1 MAIPRVRVWIE
12 LKNAIVFL
20 LRLALV
26 ILTIP
31 NTGLPCT
38 HHFSWELWGSR
49 GQLGV
54 RMGSDRKVFVCA
66 ENLVCVCVCASVSVS
81 VCMFN
86 YISLEIN
93 IFIKHACYT
102 PLTEAFFSIQ
112 RPQY

>member
-1 MAIPRVRVWIE
+1 MAIPLVRVWIE

-31 NTGLPCT
+31 NRGLPCT

-54 RMGSDRKVFVCA
+54 RMGSDGKVFVCA
-66 ENLVCVCVCASVSVS
+66 ENLVYVCVCVCWCVCVS

-86 YISLEIN
+86 FISLEIN
-93 IFIKHACYT
+93 IFYQTYILY
-102 PLTEAFFSIQ
+102 SIN
-112 RPQY
+112 